1 MTEPTRNPTVEAQ
14 VAEPQQVAEPHP
26 VAEPHTPEP
35 QTAPDG
41 ESYEFPC
48 SLVQRTCWYLDRMTP
63 GSSTYNIA
71 VRFLLSGP
79 LEVPALEEALR
90 RVVLRHE
97 ILRTRF
103 IEKDGEPKQVVE
115 PDVSFSLPVSDLRGW
130 PTEEREAEAERLAAE
145 EARLG
150 FDVERGPLFRGRLVQ
165 KEDEQFVLLLT
176 LHHINSDGWSVGII
190 TDEMGAIYES
200 LVEET
205 ACPLEPLSLQYGDYA
220 CWQQDWIASGELDR
234 QLDEV
239 RCRLDGFQPLHLPT
253 DFPRPLA
260 SSTQSRIC
268 SILLPRT
275 LTNSLKEFSEHHG
288 CTMFVTMLSAF
299 LVLLHLDSQQ
309 TELTIRTQT
318 AGRDRVELES
328 LIGWFVNS
336 IVFRVDAS
344 GNPRFEELVE
354 RVRQVVLDSFDYQQ
368 VPFER
373 LMGAIRPAESPTRHP
388 PFQVNFIFQKD
399 FVRPWHRAGVSMTPI
414 PSKATGT
421 FVDLNF
427 FLVERKDGWRAS
439 LDVNT
444 DVFRIETGEHFLDCY
459 RRILTTVARQPD
471 ARIASI
477 TLPPRPHPPTQT
489 TKSETYALDNYV
501 PPRNEHEEAVVEV
514 WKRVLGTSAVGAY
527 TNFFDVGGHSL
538 KAVRL
543 LAEIQ
548 QRFGRE
554 IKVSELFVDPT
565 PAAMA
570 QVISGII
577 TYADGRD
584 LIPIQPQ
591 GARPP
596 FFLVGGDHYFRPLA
610 KAIGADQP
618 FVGVPLLK
626 YRQLDAGKSRLSIA
640 EQLADLLIAQHR
652 GTPFLLGG
660 WCADGLTAYE
670 VGRALVSKGESV
682 SLMVL
687 FDAVN
692 PDYYREV
699 RSLVH
704 SAGRT
709 VTSLRSILGSVSA
722 GSPMTRIRNVL
733 QALGLL
739 VQRLRR
745 RVVDTY
751 RSEYRST
758 PVSFPLAVVRPAPTS
773 ALEKADLGWSRACGG
788 PVTVVEV
795 PGDHSSIFREPNVR
809 VVGWKVRQQLD
820 AALSD
825 VQQKKE

>member
-1 MTEPTRNPTVEAQ
+1 MIEHTHNPAAEAQ
-14 VAEPQQVAEPHP
+14 GGEPQAPP
-26 VAEPHTPEP
+26 
-35 QTAPDG
+35 PDG

-48 SLVQRTCWYLDRMTP
+48 SLVQRTCWFLERMKP

-79 LEVPALEEALR
+79 LEIPLLEEALR

-115 PDVSFSLPVSDLRGW
+115 PDANFFLPVSDLRRLLA
-130 PTEEREAEAERLAAE
+130 PEREAEAERLGAE
-145 EARLG
+145 EARVG
-150 FDVERGPLFRGRLVQ
+150 FDLERGPLFRGRLVQ
-165 KEDEQFVLLLT
+165 TDDEQFVLLLT
-176 LHHINSDGWSVGII
+176 MHHINSDGWSVGII

-200 LVEET
+200 LVQQGG
-205 ACPLEPLSLQYGDYA
+205 CRLEPLPLQYCDYA
-220 CWQQDWIASGELDR
+220 CWQQEWLASGELDR

-239 RCRLDGFQPLHLPT
+239 RSRLDGFQPLHLPT
-253 DFPRPLA
+253 DFPRPPA
-260 SSTQSRIC
+260 SSSQSKIC
-268 SILLPRT
+268 SLLLPRP
-275 LTNSLKEFSEHHG
+275 LTNSLKGFTEHHG
-288 CTMFVTMLSAF
+288 CTMFMTMLSAF
-299 LVLLHLDSQQ
+299 LVLLHLDSKQ

-336 IVFRVDAS
+336 IVLRVDAS
-344 GNPRFEELVE
+344 GNPKFRELVE
-354 RVRQVVLDSFDYQQ
+354 RVRQVVLDGFDYQQ
-368 VPFER
+368 FPFER
-373 LMGAIRPAESPTRHP
+373 LMGAIRPAENSARHP

-399 FVRPWHRAGVSMTPI
+399 FVRPWRRAGVTMAPI

-427 FLVERKDGWRAS
+427 FLVEREDGWRAS

-444 DVFRIETGEHFLDCY
+444 DVFRIETGQYFLDCY
-459 RRILTTVARQPD
+459 RRILAAVARQPE

-477 TLPPRPHPPTQT
+477 TLPPRPYAPAQT
-489 TKSETYALDNYV
+489 RNSETYALDNYV

-514 WKRVLGTSAVGAY
+514 WKKVLGTGAIGAY

-577 TYADGRD
+577 TYSDGRE
-584 LIPIQPQ
+584 LIPVQPQ
-591 GARPP
+591 GSLPP
-596 FFLVGGDHYFRPLA
+596 FFLIGGDHYFRPLA
-610 KAIGADQP
+610 KAIGVDQP

-626 YRQLDAGKSRLSIA
+626 YRHLDVGKSRLAIA
-640 EQLADLLIAQHR
+640 QQLADLLIAHHH
-652 GTPFLLGG
+652 GAPFLLGG

-670 VGRALVSKGESV
+670 VGRALAGKGESV
-682 SLMVL
+682 SLVVL

-709 VTSLRSILGSVSA
+709 VTSLRSILGSASS
-722 GSPMTRIRNVL
+722 GSPVTRITSVMK
-733 QALGLL
+733 ALGLL
-739 VQRLRR
+739 VRRLGR
-745 RVVDTY
+745 RVADTY
-751 RSEYRST
+751 KSEYRST
-758 PVSFPLAVVRPAPTS
+758 PVSFPLAVVRPAATS
-773 ALEKADLGWSRACGG
+773 ALEKPDLGWSRACGSS
-788 PVTVVEV
+788 VTVVEV
-795 PGDHSSIFREPNVR
+795 PGDHASIFREPNVQ

-820 AALSD
+820 AALSRM
-825 VQQKKE
+825 QQMKQ